1 MIKVEESYSSAFKGL
16 EKKKQAY
23 KNGGNFHATSL
34 RPQMLVELLLC
45 LKIESFSIHL
55 PTNQQGMGGHW
66 DPNPT
71 GDDLSTWPQGLV
83 SLRL

>member
-1 MIKVEESYSSAFKGL
+1 MM
-16 EKKKQAY
+16 